1 MTEEVKDYH
10 DNFLKILEQSLLED
24 KEILDFLKDKQKNF
38 KSFLVQYNKITEQVG
53 GLALFN

>member
-24 KEILDFLKDKQKNF
+24 KEILDFLKDK
-38 KSFLVQYNKITEQVG
+38 
-53 GLALFN
+53 

>member
-53 GLALFN
+53 ELALFN